1 MELGYHIVIPTF
13 VFLDI
18 NLSPLERLL
27 YGVLSSQTNKLGYCV
42 ATNEALAS
50 YLRFKSEGQ
59 VKQVTPESVSRMLK
73 HLEECQYIK
82 RSERDGTRAII
93 VMFQKQEVEVTLKAK
108 PVPAKVA
115 DVNETA
121 LRVLKYLSDANITRG
136 YRKVEI
142 KPTKANLENI
152 IGRLNDGY
160 TYDLCV
166 GVINIKF
173 EDKFFK
179 ENPKYLS
186 PITLF
191 RPSKF
196 ELYVGEL
203 SRVKDIEKKTV
214 TKTGL
219 SSSSHKTEEKEVEGQ
234 TF

>member
-13 VFLDI
+13 VFLDS

-27 YGVLSSQTNKLGYCV
+27 YGVLSSQTNRLGYCT

-50 YLRFKSEGQ
+50 SLRFKSDGV
-59 VKQVTPESVSRMLK
+59 VKQITPESVSRMLK
-73 HLEECQYIK
+73 HLEECGHIK
-82 RSERDGTRAII
+82 RSEQNGSRAII
-93 VMFQKQEVEVTLKAK
+93 VMFQQQEVEVTLKAK

-121 LRVLKYLSDANITRG
+121 VQVLKYLSDANITRG

-152 IGRLNDGY
+152 VGRLNDGY
-160 TYDLCV
+160 TYDLCI

-173 EDKFFK
+173 EDKWFK

-196 ELYVGEL
+196 EQYVGEL
-203 SRVKDIEKKTV
+203 SRIKDIEKKTV

-219 SSSSHKTEEKEVEGQ
+219 SSSSQQTVEKEVEGQ